1 MILPDS
7 KTCAF
12 CLRQNNS
19 NNFLENNTSCAMKKV
34 CFSLALALTV
44 ALLSAQN
51 DRYQTAMTAA
61 VAQLDSAKGPSDFQ
75 AAANTFARIAAAE
88 PNQWLPHYYTA
99 FSNLIFAFNTFGQ
112 DATQAL
118 RAIDAAQTSLDRAKT
133 LAPDESDVAVL
144 QAYILIGRVME
155 NPMTKGAELSPRVFA
170 ELEKATALDPANP
183 RAPFLEG
190 TYVLNMP
197 EFYGGGA
204 ANAKPLFEK
213 AAALFEKE
221 KDRGLL
227 PHWGRRMN
235 TQYLEKVSSK

>member
-1 MILPDS
+1 
-7 KTCAF
+7 
-12 CLRQNNS
+12 
-19 NNFLENNTSCAMKKV
+19 MKKIA
-34 CFSLALALTV
+34 FSLVLALMA
-44 ALLSAQN
+44 ALLPAQT
-51 DRYQTAMTAA
+51 DRYTTAMTAA
-61 VAQLDSAKGPSDFQ
+61 VAQLDTAKGTADFQ

-88 PNQWLPHYYTA
+88 PGQWLPHYYSA
-99 FSNLIFAFNTFGQ
+99 FCNLMVAFPMFSK
-112 DATQAL
+112 DAAQAL
-118 RAIDAAQTSLDRAKT
+118 RTLDAAQASLDQAKAV
-133 LAPDESDVAVL
+133 APDESDVAVL
-144 QAYILIGRVME
+144 QAYVLIGRVME
-155 NPMTKGAELSPRVFA
+155 NPMVKGGELSPRVFA

-227 PHWGRRMN
+227 PHWGRRVN
-235 TQYLEKVSSK
+235 AQYLEKVSTK